1 MTSDF
6 GFAPVWLVRTYKGGV
21 FLNGEWE
28 GPSQG
33 YISGAELMR
42 AGLTADDIDIMT
54 RDAQFK
60 GCIVA
65 RDPTRDGVIVKK
77 ANQK

>member
-6 GFAPVWLVRTYKGGV
+6 DFAPVWLVQTHKGGF

-28 GPSQG
+28 SPLQG
-33 YISGAELMR
+33 YISGAELR
-42 AGLTADDIDIMT
+42 KAGLTADDIDIMT
-54 RDAQFK
+54 RGAQFD
-60 GCIVA
+60 GCIVE